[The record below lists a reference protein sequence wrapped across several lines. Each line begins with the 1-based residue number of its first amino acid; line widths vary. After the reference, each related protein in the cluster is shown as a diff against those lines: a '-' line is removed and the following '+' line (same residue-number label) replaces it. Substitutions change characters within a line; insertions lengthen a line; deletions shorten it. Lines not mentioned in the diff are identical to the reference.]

1 MENPPTGEPPPT
13 AGSVRDHAHRNRTD
27 QPTDDLILELTARV
41 RSGVLAESTVSAR
54 LLGVLAAEV
63 AARAP
68 AADRYSAAASLVHL
82 SNLRGH
88 PDLTLPNL
96 RELEG
101 ATCLDFGCGG
111 LNPLGGMLGLL
122 LAGARRGLAIDLDE
136 VASPVCAVRALYTLI
151 SAALTG
157 TTPTPIPGT
166 RDDLAARIAS
176 FDLGL
181 LAVGDP
187 AGIDD
192 ARLQHMRADLRG
204 AGLAD
209 GAIDV
214 VVSNSV
220 FEHLEDVEGVLAE
233 MARVVRPGGLAV
245 HAIDGF
251 DHRYYGR
258 PDEISP
264 HAFLFESSD
273 APLLYGC
280 NRIRPLA
287 FAALFEQAGFE
298 VRKLIESHRTPLTD
312 DEISRLDPAFRDLP
326 RDHLEVTRARYYLR
340 RR

>member
-1 MENPPTGEPPPT
+1 METAPTGAPLPP
-13 AGSVRDHAHRNRTD
+13 AGSVRDHAHRNRID
-27 QPTDDLILELTARV
+27 RPTDDLILELTARV
-41 RSGVLAESTVSAR
+41 RAGVLAESTVSAR

-68 AADRYSAAASLVHL
+68 AADRYSATASLVHL

-88 PDLTLPNL
+88 PDITLPDL
-96 RELEG
+96 PELAG

-111 LNPLGGMLGLL
+111 LNPLGGILGLL

-136 VASPVCAVRALYTLI
+136 VASPICAVRALYTLI
-151 SAALTG
+151 GAALTG
-157 TTPTPIPGT
+157 TTQTPIPGT
-166 RDDLAARIAS
+166 RDDLLARIGS
-176 FDLGL
+176 FDLRK
-181 LAVGDP
+181 LADGDQT
-187 AGIDD
+187 GIDD
-192 ARLQHMRADLRG
+192 ARLRHERVDLRS
-204 AGLAD
+204 AGIAD

-220 FEHLEDVEGVLAE
+220 FEHLGDVEDVLAE

-298 VRKLIESHRTPLTD
+298 VRKLVEAHRTPLTD
-312 DEISRLDPAFRDLP
+312 DEVARLDPAFRDMP
-326 RDHLEVTRARYYLR
+326 RDHLEVTRARYFLR

>member
-1 MENPPTGEPPPT
+1 MSKSQPRSQPSP
-13 AGSVRDHAHRNRTD
+13 AGNLRGPHHARLDHSTD
-27 QPTDDLILELTARV
+27 ALALELTERV
-41 RSGVLAESTVSAR
+41 RSGVLAESTVTAR

-63 AARAP
+63 QAREASG
-68 AADRYSAAASLVHL
+68 DRFCPRASLVHL

-88 PDLTLPNL
+88 PDVTTPDLPEL
-96 RELEG
+96 RG

-111 LNPLGGMLGLL
+111 LNPLGGVFGLL
-122 LAGARRGLAIDLDE
+122 LAGAGRGLAIDLDD
-136 VASPVCAVRALYTLI
+136 VASPLAAVRALSTLLG
-151 SAALTG
+151 SALTG
-157 TTPTPIPGT
+157 TTHPPVPGT
-166 RDDLAARIAS
+166 ASEILARVDTFDLRRLAA
-176 FDLGL
+176 
-181 LAVGDP
+181 GDP
-187 AGIDD
+187 GGIDD
-192 ARLQHMRADLRG
+192 ERLRHMQVDLRG
-204 AGLAD
+204 AGIAD

-220 FEHLEDVEGVLAE
+220 FEHLDDVDGVLDE
-233 MARVVRPGGLAV
+233 MARIVRPGGLAV

-298 VRKLIESHRTPLTD
+298 VRKLVEAHRTPLTD
-312 DEISRLDPAFRDLP
+312 DEVARLDPAFRDMP